1 MKCSWVVWTVVGTAG
16 VDMVYC
22 SMACSCLC
30 IGRSELDDDILE
42 DGTQVKTD
50 ESEPLLRRD
59 LVVVA
64 VVSEASIVSDESELS
79 SVGSVSNDS
88 ILHRRRGSLVVVALL
103 VYDIELVAVTVSI
116 LSFESDE
123 ALLNLNIP
131 RLERLLLNP
140 PILFRSC
147 DCCFGCCSCAL
158 CLHDAIILRNAGVI
172 MIMIKE

>member
-16 VDMVYC
+16 VDIVDC
-22 SMACSCLC
+22 SMSCSCLC
-30 IGRSELDDDILE
+30 IGRSELDDDIL
-42 DGTQVKTD
+42 KTD

-59 LVVVA
+59 LVVIVVA

-88 ILHRRRGSLVVVALL
+88 ILHRRRGLVVVALL
-103 VYDIELVAVTVSI
+103 ADDIELVAVSI
-116 LSFESDE
+116 PSFESDE
-123 ALLNLNIP
+123 AFLNLNIP

-140 PILFRSC
+140 PILLRSC

-158 CLHDAIILRNAGVI
+158 CLHDAIILRNDGVI
-172 MIMIKE
+172 MIKE